1 MCLLPREAL
10 LVIQLCTI
18 NLSNNAQLQQ
28 QQQNSSNGY
37 SNLSSST
44 STPVT
49 QAYKCLAWTSKS
61 LFDENLTLRNGDH
74 LLAFYP
80 NEILQVCTSA
90 SNIYSNTSP
99 VIQIAFMTPSR
110 TKLPTGPNEEPQYVY
125 PHQIPDIECNLKD
138 FQSLDTDTKETLLS
152 ICNKSVIAKS
162 LTEDDKDLLHK
173 YYLYLNGI
181 PNALA
186 KVYLSCSSW
195 DYSSIIHF
203 IAYLRQCDPVSL
215 SEALEL
221 LLPCF
226 SETELRNH
234 AVRSLQVYSEETLA
248 LYLPQML
255 EALKF
260 EHNHNSELVSMLL
273 TCAFKNLRFAHKLY
287 WQLKEFRSRA
297 DDYMYLRYE
306 LVYQALMFLLSKPM
320 VEEIEQENFVC
331 ENIDRIGMEIKKT
344 KDHDKLISQLEL
356 FAEQWA
362 ARTKS
367 EGSARL
373 PFNIS
378 YCTRELEI
386 KVRSQT

>member
-1 MCLLPREAL
+1 MPQKAH
-10 LVIQLCTI
+10 
-18 NLSNNAQLQQ
+18 A
-28 QQQNSSNGY
+28 
-37 SNLSSST
+37 T
-44 STPVT
+44 STH
-49 QAYKCLAWTSKS
+49 AYKCLAWASKS
-61 LFDENLTLRNGDH
+61 LFDENLTLRHGDY
-74 LLAFYP
+74 LLTFYP
-80 NEILQVCTSA
+80 SEIPQVCTSA
-90 SNIYSNTSP
+90 SNIYSNKSP
-99 VIQIAFMTPSR
+99 VIQICLMGQAR
-110 TKLPTGPNEEPQYVY
+110 TELANSPDQEPQFVY
-125 PHQIPDIECNLKD
+125 PHQLPDIECNLKD
-138 FQSLDTDTKETLLS
+138 FQSLDADVKETLLT

-162 LTEDDKDLLHK
+162 LTEDDRDLLHK

-203 IAYLRQCDPVSL
+203 VAYLRQCDPVSL

-234 AVRSLQVYSEETLA
+234 AARSLQAYSEETLA
-248 LYLPQML
+248 LYLPQLL

-260 EHNHNSELVSMLL
+260 EHCHNSELVCLLL
-273 TCAFKNLRFAHKLY
+273 TSAFKNLRFAHKLY

-297 DDYMYLRYE
+297 DDYMFLRYE
-306 LVYQALMFLLSKPM
+306 LVHQALMYLLSKPM

-331 ENIDRIGMEIKKT
+331 DNIDRIGTEIKKS
-344 KDHDKLISQLEL
+344 KDNERLASQLEL

-362 ARTKS
+362 VRTKK

-386 KVRSQT
+386 KVILQEIGNRKQSALDIPTRIRVVK